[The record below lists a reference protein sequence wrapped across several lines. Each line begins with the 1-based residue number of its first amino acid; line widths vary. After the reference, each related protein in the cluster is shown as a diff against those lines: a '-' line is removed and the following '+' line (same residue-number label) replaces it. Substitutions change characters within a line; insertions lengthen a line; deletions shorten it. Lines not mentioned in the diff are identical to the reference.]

1 MIALG
6 VEKVN
11 IRWVRANTG
20 LIKLGI
26 VGVVR
31 VVVVL
36 SLTQRA
42 QRARRGRLAPE
53 EEHRELPSAG
63 GRAQKGCARLWLEPT
78 PNGEEKGREGDGK
91 R

>member
-1 MIALG
+1 MSADGFFLIALG

-42 QRARRGRLAPE
+42 QRHRERYGHRGELALARRTQRN
-53 EEHRELPSAG
+53 EHF
-63 GRAQKGCARLWLEPT
+63 
-78 PNGEEKGREGDGK
+78 N
-91 R
+91 